1 MMTRRLAFVA
11 AGFVLALAA
20 AAPAQ
25 ELSLSVGAGSVFPTG
40 VSYRKIYGQS
50 FIAAGDVWF
59 KLKGPLGLATGFSLL
74 ADDGLAM
81 VSSGGNV
88 EYPVKFR
95 RRTVPLVLFYQLDI
109 GPVDIRAGAGAG
121 FHNFQETWQTVD
133 IDYSG
138 SQVGPRIVLAVSVQV
153 LERLS
158 IVSSLTYDS
167 IRKKTGYPYSYDVD
181 LDGVQLLGGLAFRI
195 F

>member
-1 MMTRRLAFVA
+1 MKAWRLA
-11 AGFVLALAA
+11 AGLAPLMLALAA

-25 ELSLSVGAGSVFPTG
+25 ELSLSVGAGGLFPSG
-40 VSYRKIYGQS
+40 DGYRTIYGSS
-50 FIAAGDVWF
+50 FVVTGDVWF

-81 VSSGGNV
+81 VSSGGNA
-88 EYPVKFR
+88 EYPLKFR

-121 FHNFQETWQTVD
+121 YHHFKETWQTAD
-133 IDYSG
+133 LDYSG
-138 SQVGPRIVLAVSVQV
+138 TQIGPRIVLAVSVQV

-181 LDGVQLLGGLAFRI
+181 LDGFQLVGGLAFRI